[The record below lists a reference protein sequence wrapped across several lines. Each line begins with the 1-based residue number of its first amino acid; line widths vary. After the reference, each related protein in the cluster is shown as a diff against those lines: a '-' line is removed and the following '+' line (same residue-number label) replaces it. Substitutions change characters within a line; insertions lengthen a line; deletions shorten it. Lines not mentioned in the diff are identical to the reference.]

1 MSALEQLAE
10 QTIAQMGDVFHDADD
25 YMRTECPECGTR
37 LCYTAA
43 TGEGVCGNCKA
54 SLGSPGDVQHAQI
67 VESLVEALETV
78 AHRPIC
84 SYCQSPMT
92 PSEPKHKQDART
104 FLCEC
109 GTAATLCFHP
119 PISTESARPEP
130 ARKKPGPKPDP
141 TLAGRILAYIIEC
154 KRANDG
160 LSPSYR
166 DIRRALSLGST
177 NMVLRN
183 IVALEKQGLIT
194 RHEHGI
200 IVRGGG
206 WTHVSNGVSTVDM
219 ENIERIN
226 DKLGLVA
233 PDTQ

>member
-1 MSALEQLAE
+1 MNTLQRLAE

-67 VESLVEALETV
+67 VESLVEVFETV
-78 AHRPIC
+78 VHRPAC
-84 SYCQSPMT
+84 LYCQSPMT
-92 PSEPKHKQDART
+92 PSDPKLKQNART

-109 GTAATLCFHP
+109 GAVATLRFHP
-119 PISTESARPEP
+119 PISTESA
-130 ARKKPGPKPDP
+130 KPGPKPDLA
-141 TLAGRILAYIIEC
+141 LAGRILAHIIEH

-166 DIRRALSLGST
+166 SIRRTLDLGST
-177 NMVLRN
+177 NIVLRN
-183 IVALEKQGLIT
+183 IVALEEQGLIT
-194 RHEHGI
+194 RHERGI
-200 IVRGGG
+200 IVNGGR
-206 WTHVSNGVSTVDM
+206 WTHT
-219 ENIERIN
+219 
-226 DKLGLVA
+226 DKE
-233 PDTQ
+233 